1 MCRMSLGVYFVGTE
15 FVMKQFL
22 TLLLLTSTLSAWG
35 EAVISSVNFNP
46 SRLGEYQRLVVTREA
61 TLPGGLETKEL
72 TVKSGG
78 EVNMIINHD
87 TTSTPHK
94 GWYLLGTIDTDA
106 SAGSR
111 VIQFPNAIFRGFNN
125 NNLDPYD
132 TRTQYRHEPYYTID
146 GENQTVLPIPAFT
159 VGSGGKAEF
168 TQDSKITLPVT
179 YDKSVYLQAN
189 TLKTTNLEIT
199 GGSEKTLKTNGELI
213 STLSKNLMI
222 GTIEIPYP
230 DATHSKVYNS
240 YGSLQSG
247 SRVNIQGTACILTW
261 KDKLDLGSNTTKS
274 VLAFDN
280 CSSTN

>member
-1 MCRMSLGVYFVGTE
+1 
-15 FVMKQFL
+15 MKQFL

-72 TVKSGG
+72 TVKSGR

-106 SAGSR
+106 SDGSR
-111 VIQFPNAIFRGFNN
+111 VIKFSDAIFRGFDN

-132 TRTQYRHEPYYTID
+132 AITQYRHEPYYTID

-168 TQDSKITLPVT
+168 TQDSKITLPST
-179 YDKSVYLQAN
+179 SDESVYLQAS

-199 GGSEKTLKTNGELI
+199 GGSEKTLTTAGGLTPN
-213 STLSKNLMI
+213 SSKNLMI
-222 GTIEIPYP
+222 DKIEIPYP
-230 DATHSKVYNS
+230 DTDHSKVYDERGRQRLGYRVKIQGS
-240 YGSLQSG
+240 CSLQ
-247 SRVNIQGTACILTW
+247 W
-261 KDKLDLGSNTTKS
+261 KSKRDLKSSTMQS
-274 VLAFDN
+274 VLAFDE
-280 CSSTN
+280 CSSTNS

>member
-78 EVNMIINHD
+78 GEVNMIINHD

-94 GWYLLGTIDTDA
+94 GWYLLLGTIDTDT

-111 VIQFPNAIFRGFNN
+111 VIQFPNAIFRGLDS

-132 TRTQYRHEPYYTID
+132 VRTQYRHEPYYTID

-168 TQDSKITLPVT
+168 TQDSKITLPST
-179 YDKSVYLQAN
+179 SNKSVYLQAS

-199 GGSEKTLKTNGELI
+199 GGSEKTDGELT
-213 STLSKNLMI
+213 STPSNNLMI
-222 GTIEIPYP
+222 GKIEIPYP
-230 DATHSKVYNS
+230 DAAHSKVYDNS
-240 YGSLQSG
+240 GNLRPG
-247 SRVNIQGTACILTW
+247 FRVKILSDCRLAW
-261 KDKLDLGSNTTKS
+261 KDKVDIGSNTRKS
-274 VLAFDN
+274 VLAFDE
-280 CSSTN
+280 CPSTSSL

>member
-1 MCRMSLGVYFVGTE
+1 MGTE

-46 SRLGEYQRLVVTREA
+46 SRLGEYQRLVVIREA

-72 TVKSGG
+72 TVKSGGG

-94 GWYLLGTIDTDA
+94 GWYLLGTIDTDT

-125 NNLDPYD
+125 NNLDPYFNETTYSIEGARQD
-132 TRTQYRHEPYYTID
+132 PLMID
-146 GENQTVLPIPAFT
+146 SFT

-168 TQDSKITLPVT
+168 TQDSKITLPST
-179 YDKSVYLQAN
+179 YDKSVYLQAS

-199 GGSEKTLKTNGELI
+199 GGSSEKTLTTDGGLT
-213 STLSKNLMI
+213 STSSNNLMI
-222 GTIEIPYP
+222 GKIEIPYP
-230 DATHSKVYNS
+230 DAAHSKVYDNS
-240 YGSLQSG
+240 GNLRPG
-247 SRVNIQGTACILTW
+247 FRVKILSDCRLAW
-261 KDKLDLGSNTTKS
+261 KDKVDIGSNTRKS
-274 VLAFDN
+274 VLAFDE
-280 CSSTN
+280 CPSTSSL